1 MPLEI
6 VRNDITKMQTD
17 AIVNAASV
25 FLLGGTGVDGAIHKA
40 AGPELLA
47 ECRTLGG
54 CEVGSVKVT
63 AAYRLP
69 CKYIIHAAVPRW
81 QGGKAGEREK
91 LTSCYKAALEAAK
104 EKKCES
110 VAFPLLSS
118 GRFAYPKYEAL
129 QVAVTAIADF
139 LFANEMMVY
148 LVVFDKGSYLS
159 GKKLFKDIAEFI
171 DDNYAEERFE
181 EEYAGLIK
189 LYSVG
194 THRSRRS
201 YLPGDAARWDES
213 ARPKEGESGGQER
226 GESSSL
232 AAAVGRLDESFSQM
246 LLRKIDERGLTDA
259 QCYKKANISRQL
271 FSKIRSDRY
280 YRPGKPTVLAFAVA
294 LELSLEETKELLLK
308 AGFALSHSNKFDII
322 AEYFISRGNYNI
334 YEINEALFAF
344 DQALLGG

>member
-1 MPLEI
+1 M
-6 VRNDITKMQTD
+6 
-17 AIVNAASV
+17 
-25 FLLGGTGVDGAIHKA
+25 LLGGTGVDGAIHKA

-91 LTSCYKAALEAAK
+91 LASCYRAALAAAK

-118 GRFAYPKYEAL
+118 GLFAYPKDEAL
-129 QVAVTAIADF
+129 QVAVTTIADF

-159 GKKLFKDIAEFI
+159 GKKLFKDIAEYI

-189 LYSVG
+189 RYSVG
-194 THRSRRS
+194 TYRSRRS
-201 YLPGDAARWDES
+201 YLPGDAARWDER
-213 ARPKEGESGGQER
+213 ACLKEGESGEKEKGR
-226 GESSSL
+226 SSSL

-271 FSKIRSDRY
+271 FSKIRSDRF

-294 LELSLEETKELLLK
+294 LELSLAETKELLLK
-308 AGFALSHSNKFDII
+308 AGFALSRSNKFDII